1 MAFGFNPYI
10 ARVAGEA
17 FGDPCTPNCETCG
30 RDEYACWCEPE
41 TGYAYPIIERTP
53 EEKRAACEAALAKFA
68 EVFAP
73 NFLELEARRNDDGS
87 YSVAA

>member
-1 MAFGFNPYI
+1 MTFGFNPYI

-17 FGDPCTPNCETCG
+17 FGEPRTPNCGECG
-30 RDEYACWCEPE
+30 HDMYGCMCEPE

-53 EEKRAACEAALAKFA
+53 EEKRAAYEAALAKFA

-73 NFLELEARRNDDGS
+73 NILQLETRKIGPDHYE
-87 YSVAA
+87 VAA